1 MARAYS
7 LFEGSYSVD
16 VSKEFIP
23 FDPEK
28 DDPKDRPGS
37 LFIHVHPFLIET
49 SSALIVVD
57 SGLGHRGEDG
67 DLVLHNNIRALG
79 FSPED
84 VNYVLISHLH
94 KDHANGMVD
103 EKDGEMKL
111 SFPNATYVIQKE
123 EWKLAGGAEDSSSY
137 RKDVLEVL
145 DGTDN
150 LLLVDG
156 DGKVNDEIRYE
167 RSGGHSKFHQ
177 VFHIEADGDHFFF
190 GGDELPEPEEL
201 FKRFVA
207 KYDFDGK
214 KARDLREQYW
224 EVGAPEGWTF
234 LFYHSKNIA
243 VGKPE
248 QREDGSYKIVDGEK
262 SV

>member
-49 SSALIVVD
+49 SSELIVVD
-57 SGLGHRGEDG
+57 TGLGHRRSDGE
-67 DLVLHNNIRALG
+67 LVIHHNIRSLG
-79 FSPED
+79 FSPDD
-84 VNYVLISHLH
+84 VTYVLMSHLH
-94 KDHANGMVD
+94 KDHANGMID
-103 EKDGEMKL
+103 EGDEHLKL
-111 SFPNATYVIQKE
+111 AYPNAKYVIQRDE
-123 EWKLAGGAEDSSSY
+123 FAPARTSNSSSY
-137 RKDVLEVL
+137 RKEMLDVL
-145 DGTDN
+145 TNTPN
-150 LLLVDG
+150 LMLVDG
-156 DGKVNDEIRYE
+156 DGHVNAEIRYE
-167 RSGGHSKFHQ
+167 RSGGHSEFHQ
-177 VFHIEADGDHFFF
+177 VFHVEADGEHFFF

-207 KYDFDGK
+207 KYDFDGR
-214 KARDLREQYW
+214 KARDLRAKYW
-224 EVGAPEGWTF
+224 EQGAPENWTF

-243 VGKPE
+243 VGQPQEKG
-248 QREDGSYKIVDGEK
+248 DGSYRIVDVEK
-262 SV
+262 SA

>member
-1 MARAYS
+1 MAQAYS

-23 FDPEK
+23 FDPQK

-37 LFIHVHPFLIET
+37 LFIHVHPFLIKT
-49 SSALIVVD
+49 SSGLIVVD
-57 SGLGHRGEDG
+57 TGLGHRDDNGE
-67 DLVLHNNIRALG
+67 LVIHNNIRSLG
-79 FSPED
+79 FTPEN
-84 VNYVLISHLH
+84 VKYVLMSHLH

-103 EKDGEMKL
+103 EQEDGMKL
-111 SFPNATYVIQKE
+111 AFPNAQYVIQKK
-123 EWKLAGGAEDSSSY
+123 EWEIARSSDSSSY
-137 RKDVLEVL
+137 RSEALAVLE
-145 DGTDN
+145 GTDN

-156 DGKVNDEIRYE
+156 DGAVNSEIRYE
-167 RSGGHSKFHQ
+167 ISGGHSEFHQ
-177 VFHIEADGDHFFF
+177 VFHIETGGEHFFF

-207 KYDFDGK
+207 KYDFDGR
-214 KARDLREQYW
+214 KARDLRAQYW
-224 EVGAPEGWTF
+224 EQGAPAGWVF

-243 VGKPE
+243 VGRPE
-248 QREDGSYKIVDGEK
+248 QKPDGTYKVVDVEK